1 MASQIRLLVLGL
13 DGATFDVIDKFK
25 DHELPHLKKVIVNG
39 VRSFLEST
47 FPPVTAPAWV
57 SFATGKNPGK
67 TGIFGF
73 TNRISKE
80 TYQTKPLTS
89 GEFKRAGTFWDY
101 LSNSGTKVGIWNYP
115 RLYPPYPIKGFMTS
129 GFGCSPYDDFT
140 YPKELKETLLDV
152 CGDYTIHVPYL
163 TARYINRPMV
173 FMTDIMKLLDQNEAA
188 VEFLMEQDIEVFV
201 GIISAT
207 DFAQHYMWKFLDE
220 THPLYDA
227 READRYKPAF
237 LQIWRRIDKIVE
249 KVLTKAS
256 TDTDILIVSDHGF
269 GPHKKSFYTNSWL
282 ESQGYLFR
290 KRDKGAFLAVLRPVA
305 SKAINKLTILS
316 PQISD
321 ALKQRGSKYVSSLLN
336 QLNMEKTVAFAA
348 EHASNSG
355 HIYINTLPT
364 SPVQNRKD
372 REQIK
377 KEIAENLRN
386 TLNALDMT
394 VNIYFPEDIY
404 SGEFLHLAP
413 DILFEINDF
422 ECSAHH
428 KFGKS
433 IFRNAPHIP
442 THSGSHKRNGIFIA
456 YGPNI
461 KQGIEIEGTKIYDIA
476 PTILHMFGLPV
487 PDDMDGR
494 VLKEI
499 FGEGNEPAQREVKY
513 QRVDAEREKVKDKI
527 RKLKGSNKL

>member
-1 MASQIRLLVLGL
+1 VASQIRLLVLGL

-25 DHELPHLKKVIVNG
+25 DHELPHLKKVIANG

-47 FPPVTAPAWV
+47 LPPVTGPAWV
-57 SFATGKNPGK
+57 AFATGKNPGK
-67 TGIFGF
+67 TGIFDF
-73 TNRISKE
+73 SNRTSKE

-101 LSNSGTKVGIWNYP
+101 LSNSEIKVGIWNYP
-115 RLYPPYPIKGFMTS
+115 RLHPPYPINGFMTS
-129 GFGCSPYDDFT
+129 GFGCSPNDDFT
-140 YPKELKETLLDV
+140 YPKELKETLLDI
-152 CGDYTIHVPYL
+152 CGDYTIHIPL
-163 TARYINRPMV
+163 SAQKYINNPMLFV
-173 FMTDIMKLLDQNEAA
+173 TDIMKLLDQNEAA
-188 VEFLMEQDIEVFV
+188 VEFLMDQDIEVFI

-227 READRYKPAF
+227 KEADRYKPAF
-237 LQIWRRIDKIVE
+237 LQIWRRIDEIVE
-249 KVLTKAS
+249 KMMSKAS

-269 GPHKKSFYTNSWL
+269 GPHKQSFYTNSWL
-282 ESQGYLFR
+282 ESEGYL
-290 KRDKGAFLAVLRPVA
+290 KRRNKTAGSYTTLQSWAL
-305 SKAINKLTILS
+305 KAIDKLAILS
-316 PQISD
+316 PQISHV
-321 ALKQRGSKYVSSLLN
+321 LKLRGHKYAIN
-336 QLNMEKTVAFAA
+336 IIDQIKMEETVAFAA
-348 EHASNSG
+348 G
-355 HIYINTLPT
+355 HSVSTGQIYINTLPE

-377 KEIAENLRN
+377 KEIAEKLRN

-404 SGEFLHLAP
+404 SGEFLYLAP

-428 KFGKS
+428 KFSKH

-456 YGPNI
+456 YGPNT
-461 KQGIEIEGTKIYDIA
+461 KQGIEIQGAKIYDIA

-487 PDDMDGR
+487 PNDMDGR

-499 FGEGNEPAQREVKY
+499 FREGSEPAQRELKY
-513 QRVDAEREKVKDKI
+513 QRVDVERERVKDRI
-527 RKLKGSNKL
+527 RKLSESGKL

>member
-13 DGATFDVIDKFK
+13 DGATFDIIDKFTEQ
-25 DHELPHLKKVIVNG
+25 ELPCLKSVISRG
-39 VRSFLEST
+39 ARSSLEST

-57 SFATGKNPGK
+57 SLATGKNPGK
-67 TGIFGF
+67 TGVFGF

-80 TYQTKPLTS
+80 TYRTKPLTS
-89 GEFKRAGTFWDY
+89 NEFKRAGTFWDY
-101 LSNSGTKVGIWNYP
+101 LNNSGINVGIWNYP

-129 GFGCSPYDDFT
+129 GFGCSPNDDFT

-152 CGDYTIHVPYL
+152 CGGYTIDVPYA
-163 TARYINRPMV
+163 TARYINRPMLFV
-173 FMTDIMKLLDQNEAA
+173 NDITKLLDQNEAA

-227 READRYKPAF
+227 KEADRYKPAF
-237 LQIWRRIDKIVE
+237 LQIWRRIDKILE
-249 KVLTKAS
+249 KVLEKTS
-256 TDTDILIVSDHGF
+256 TDTDILIMSDHGF
-269 GPHKKSFYTNSWL
+269 GPHKQSFYTNSWL
-282 ESQGYLFR
+282 ESEGYLFR
-290 KRDKGAFLAVLRPVA
+290 KKNKSDFLAALQSVA
-305 SKAINKLTILS
+305 SKAIDKLAILN
-316 PQISD
+316 PQIS
-321 ALKQRGSKYVSSLLN
+321 AVLKQRSHKYVGSFSN
-336 QLNMEKTVAFAA
+336 QLKMEKTMAF
-348 EHASNSG
+348 SG
-355 HIYINTLPT
+355 QHTISIGNIYINTFPE

-377 KEIAENLRN
+377 KEIAEKLRK
-386 TLNALDMT
+386 TLNELDMK
-394 VNIYFPEDIY
+394 VNIYFSENIY
-404 SGEFLHLAP
+404 SGEFLYLAP

-428 KFGKS
+428 KFSKS

-442 THSGSHKRNGIFIA
+442 THSGTHKRNGIFIA

-461 KQGIEIEGTKIYDIA
+461 KRGIEIETAKIYDIA

-499 FGEGNEPAQREVKY
+499 FREGSEPARRELKY
-513 QRVDAEREKVKDKI
+513 HKVDVERERVKERV
-527 RKLKGSNKL
+527 RKLRESGKP